1 LAKWRDFV
9 PEVVNSINQFKKPLP
24 KSRIKLLTDFF
35 TRKTVHL
42 PNIDNFYKFNLNE
55 EVLVDLST
63 LKRKELN
70 FKWSLHPGKQNSLDP
85 PPPYSS
91 AMEER
96 EKL

>member
-1 LAKWRDFV
+1 M
-9 PEVVNSINQFKKPLP
+9 
-24 KSRIKLLTDFF
+24 
-35 TRKTVHL
+35 HL

-85 PPPYSS
+85 PPVQQRHGRKGKIIKIG
-91 AMEER
+91 ALNFLKKMIR
-96 EKL
+96 ETGWLVVDKKR